1 MIVQDDTG
9 EAFLRTLGERVRE
22 LRARRGMTR
31 RSLAR
36 ESGVS
41 ERYLA
46 QLEAGQGN
54 ASILVIRHLARAF
67 GILPEALVAESDPAP
82 ETAGLIATLRSLSP
96 EHVRSVRHFV
106 GTMVTPGDRSAR
118 AQRIALIGLR
128 GGGKTTLGALLA
140 RERGVPF
147 IELDREVERDAGVN
161 LSTIFEFY
169 GQAGYRRL
177 ERACLERLLDTEPRF
192 VLATG
197 GSIVSEALTFERL
210 LAACTTV
217 WISASPGE
225 HMSRVVAQGDMRP
238 MAGNREAMN
247 DLERILAGRDALYR
261 RADAEVSTAGRSI
274 DDSLT
279 ALRAAVPLP
288 ASGGVTT
295 ARS

>member
-118 AQRIALIGLR
+118 AQRIA
-128 GGGKTTLGALLA
+128 
-140 RERGVPF
+140 
-147 IELDREVERDAGVN
+147 
-161 LSTIFEFY
+161 
-169 GQAGYRRL
+169 
-177 ERACLERLLDTEPRF
+177 
-192 VLATG
+192 
-197 GSIVSEALTFERL
+197 
-210 LAACTTV
+210 
-217 WISASPGE
+217 
-225 HMSRVVAQGDMRP
+225 
-238 MAGNREAMN
+238 
-247 DLERILAGRDALYR
+247 
-261 RADAEVSTAGRSI
+261 
-274 DDSLT
+274 
-279 ALRAAVPLP
+279 
-288 ASGGVTT
+288 
-295 ARS
+295 

>member
-1 MIVQDDTG
+1 VIVQDDDDV
-9 EAFLRTLGERVRE
+9 AFLRTLGERVRD

-36 ESGVS
+36 ESRVS

-54 ASILVIRHLARAF
+54 ASVLVIRQLAQAF
-67 GILPEALVAESDPAP
+67 GIVPEALVAQSDPAP
-82 ETAGLIATLRSLSP
+82 ETAGVIATIRSLSP
-96 EHVRSVRHFV
+96 DQVRSVQQFV
-106 GTMVTPGDRSAR
+106 GSMVTAGDAAAR
-118 AQRIALIGLR
+118 PRRIALIGLR

-140 RERGVPF
+140 HERGVPF
-147 IELDREVERDAGVN
+147 IELDREVERDAGVT

-169 GQAGYRRL
+169 GQAGYRRH

-210 LAACTTV
+210 LAACFTV
-217 WISASPGE
+217 WVSASPAE

-261 RADAEVSTAGRSI
+261 RADAEVPTAGRSI
-274 DDSLT
+274 DDSLA
-279 ALRAAVPLP
+279 ALRAAVPP
-288 ASGGVTT
+288 PG
-295 ARS
+295 